1 MDSADPRKS
10 ILEVLRKHP
19 EGLTLLSLAKFSGL
33 HRHTVTKYVHELLG
47 AGIIFQRSVG
57 VAKLCYL
64 KEKFKNRSDEKKLLN
79 NLKERR
85 IGKKSQLK
93 VLSIVMFVT
102 FLLSETAILAYQ
114 NTSLFNETNLSN
126 FTLINT
132 SPLTASYYPNIS
144 PNAASVVN
152 VNIVENINLSI
163 INIST
168 EKNASSENLSVEFSY
183 ETVPEI
189 NKTPNESEEVNE
201 SIIEPNFT
209 VPIIPNETEEIPE
222 KTPINF
228 EIELDYSEKIIRG
241 EIITVK
247 ASVINIDS
255 STARN
260 IVLSWKIPDGF
271 EIVSDNENE
280 FCGILEPNDV
290 CMSEI
295 SLKTD
300 ISTVLGMNE
309 IKVVVNYEA

>member
-1 MDSADPRKS
+1 MSSEDPRKS

-64 KEKFKNRSDEKKLLN
+64 KEKFKNQSDEKKLLDK
-79 NLKERR
+79 LKERR

-93 VLSIVMFVT
+93 IISIVMFVT

-114 NTSLFNETNLSN
+114 NTDLFNATNLSN
-126 FTLINT
+126 LSKINT
-132 SPLTASYYPNIS
+132 SPLTASYYPNVF

-168 EKNASSENLSVEFSY
+168 EKNVFEENLSVEISN

-189 NKTPNESEEVNE
+189 NETLNESEQVNE
-201 SIIEPNFT
+201 SVVDPNFT
-209 VPIIPNETEEIPE
+209 VPIIPNETVEIPE
-222 KTPINF
+222 KTLINF
-228 EIELDYSEKIIRG
+228 EIKLDYPEKITRG
-241 EIITVK
+241 ELITAK

-255 STARN
+255 SIARN
-260 IVLSWKIPDGF
+260 VVLSWKIPEGF
-271 EIVSDNENE
+271 EIVSENDRE
-280 FCGILEPNDV
+280 FCGILKPNDV
-290 CMSEI
+290 CMSEV

-300 ISTVLGMNE
+300 VSTVLGLNE
-309 IKVVVNYEA
+309 IKVVVSYEA

>member
-1 MDSADPRKS
+1 MNSADPRKS
-10 ILEVLRKHP
+10 ILEVLREHP

-64 KEKFKNRSDEKKLLN
+64 KEKFKNRSDEKKLLDT
-79 NLKERR
+79 LKERR

-93 VLSIVMFVT
+93 IISIVMIVT

-126 FTLINT
+126 LSKINT
-132 SPLTASYYPNIS
+132 SPLTASYYPNMF

-152 VNIVENINLSI
+152 IPLDENINLST

-168 EKNASSENLSVEFSY
+168 EKNVSNESSSVEISN
-183 ETVPEI
+183 ETVLEF
-189 NKTPNESEEVNE
+189 NETLNESEQVNK
-201 SIIEPNFT
+201 STIDPNFT
-209 VPIIPNETEEIPE
+209 IPIITNETVEIPE
-222 KTPINF
+222 KTSINF
-228 EIELDYSEKIIRG
+228 EIKLDYSEKITRG

-247 ASVINIDS
+247 TTVINTDS
-255 STARN
+255 STTRN
-260 IVLSWKIPDGF
+260 VVLGWKIPDGF
-271 EIVSDNENE
+271 EIVSDNEKE
-280 FCGILEPNDV
+280 FCGNLEPNDA

-300 ISTVLGMNE
+300 VSTVLGINE
-309 IKVVVNYEA
+309 IKVVVSYET